1 MPHLNKYLTARMMK
15 KLFALIF
22 TMIVPFLIVSCDTTP
37 IDTVNGV
44 KCKAVF
50 RNDISLPDSLLFDE
64 SHLISY
70 DTTSHEIKIKRLPG
84 LNEFRRFSHFVFYL
98 GNDSLF
104 SAETVFDYMSS
115 TRSNLVLRYSA
126 GKIFLESSYPSQ
138 LSDSLSIANEQ
149 KRAAAMKIFV
159 ERLKKTAKLAR

>member
-1 MPHLNKYLTARMMK
+1 MK

-22 TMIVPFLIVSCDTTP
+22 TMIVPLLIVSCDTSP
-37 IDTVNGV
+37 IDTENGII
-44 KCKAVF
+44 CKAVF
-50 RNDISLPDSLLFDE
+50 KNDISLPDSLFFDE

-70 DTTSHEIKIKRLPG
+70 DTTSHEIKIKKMPG
-84 LNEFRRFSHFVFYL
+84 LDEFRRFSHFVFYL

-126 GKIFLESSYPSQ
+126 GKIYLESSYPPQ
-138 LSDSLSIANEQ
+138 LNDSLSIANEQ

-159 ERLKKTAKLAR
+159 ERLKKTGKLAQ